1 MTSHPPDHNR
11 PFQPPQSP
19 PGQAP
24 YTPSQAFQP
33 PPGQPGQPPYPGQPL
48 QGPPQPYGQPAQ
60 PVQPYGQPAELPA
73 QPQGPPANATAG
85 RSALWPVALVVLSL
99 VVVAASYW
107 MGTYLGVYGNRG
119 ISFYLLIALVA
130 VTVAALVAVWSETAF
145 EVRTWGSDLFGK
157 TALGWRRIDLA
168 NLTSAAI
175 AAGRGSKY
183 IVLGDSQGRIMFSDK
198 KLGPVIDS
206 VRRGLFEAAQKGRF
220 AVPTDLA
227 KLLGLP
233 VQQGARRL
241 GKSGNLT
248 RVFTVLGLIA
258 IGLILGVVLVS

>member
-1 MTSHPPDHNR
+1 ML
-11 PFQPPQSP
+11 
-19 PGQAP
+19 A
-24 YTPSQAFQP
+24 
-33 PPGQPGQPPYPGQPL
+33 
-48 QGPPQPYGQPAQ
+48 
-60 PVQPYGQPAELPA
+60 
-73 QPQGPPANATAG
+73 
-85 RSALWPVALVVLSL
+85 VVG
-99 VVVAASYW
+99 ASYW
-107 MGTYLGVYGNRG
+107 LGTYLGLYGRSG
-119 ISFYLLIALVA
+119 ISFYLLIIAIAAA
-130 VTVAALVAVWSETAF
+130 VGALVAVWSETAF

-220 AVPTDLA
+220 AVPSDLA

-233 VQQGARRL
+233 IQQGARRI

-258 IGLILGVVLVS
+258 VGLITGAAAVS

>member
-1 MTSHPPDHNR
+1 MRAVHFRRPARRRAVRFDTINGVTSHPPDHNR

-130 VTVAALVAVWSETAF
+130 VTVAAWS
-145 EVRTWGSDLFGK
+145 RSG
-157 TALGWRRIDLA
+157 RRPPSRSVPGGA
-168 NLTSAAI
+168 TCSARPPWAGGESTSPT
-175 AAGRGSKY
+175 S
-183 IVLGDSQGRIMFSDK
+183 
-198 KLGPVIDS
+198 
-206 VRRGLFEAAQKGRF
+206 RRR
-220 AVPTDLA
+220 PS
-227 KLLGLP
+227 
-233 VQQGARRL
+233 RL
-241 GKSGNLT
+241 GAAASTSFWATARAESCSPT
-248 RVFTVLGLIA
+248 RN
-258 IGLILGVVLVS
+258 

>member
-1 MTSHPPDHNR
+1 
-11 PFQPPQSP
+11 
-19 PGQAP
+19 
-24 YTPSQAFQP
+24 
-33 PPGQPGQPPYPGQPL
+33 
-48 QGPPQPYGQPAQ
+48 
-60 PVQPYGQPAELPA
+60 
-73 QPQGPPANATAG
+73 
-85 RSALWPVALVVLSL
+85 
-99 VVVAASYW
+99 
-107 MGTYLGVYGNRG
+107 
-119 ISFYLLIALVA
+119 
-130 VTVAALVAVWSETAF
+130 
-145 EVRTWGSDLFGK
+145 
-157 TALGWRRIDLA
+157 
-168 NLTSAAI
+168 